1 MEFKDILKSYRLKSG
16 MTKAEFSR
24 KLGID
29 SYSTYNNYEVGSSEP
44 KIDMLIKIADL
55 LNISL
60 DDLLGR
66 TPADEDERLKKVVS
80 DLLSKFAKEN
90 DIKLHEIKYKK
101 EFEKYI
107 DKSKLFFTVYKN
119 LYASINKVNFIDKLN
134 NIEMFTKEFKD
145 KLIYYCIIKYLFT
158 ELSFDLDDDIKELDE
173 LSKSKDINFNDKPL
187 ATDKSQDLIKK
198 DIEYKKIQYKLMNNS
213 IELADT
219 KAMLSL
225 KDVIEFIQEIEK
237 KINQE
242 TKEVFKEHKKKE
254 LELINELEKREKD
267 TLERNSKNK

>member
-1 MEFKDILKSYRLKSG
+1 MNLDKNLRIYRERAGYATAKEFADALDVPYN
-16 MTKAEFSR
+16 
-24 KLGID
+24 
-29 SYSTYNNYEVGSSEP
+29 TYTAYENQKREP
-44 KIDMLIKIADL
+44 KLEMLIKIADL
-55 LNISL
+55 LNVSL
-60 DDLLGR
+60 DDLVGR
-66 TPADEDERLKKVVS
+66 TPVDEDERLKKVVS

-267 TLERNSKNK
+267 TFERNSKNK

>member
-1 MEFKDILKSYRLKSG
+1 MDFKDRLRYYREQRGYSSDELAKLLDIPYTTLKG
-16 MTKAEFSR
+16 
-24 KLGID
+24 
-29 SYSTYNNYEVGSSEP
+29 YENAGREP
-44 KIDMLIKIADL
+44 KYNILVKIADI
-55 LNISL
+55 LNVSL

-66 TPADEDERLKKVVS
+66 TPTNEDERLKKVVS